1 MPDNSFPPLPSGWVD
16 AAQGLVSRT
25 AFLSEQVYRLEVE
38 RIFDRTWVFLAHES
52 EIPAAGD
59 YVTRRLGSAPVVVVR
74 DDSGQVHGVLNSC
87 RHRGPKLCR
96 GESGNARN
104 FVCPYHG
111 WAYERSGKLIT
122 TGLDQHL
129 PKGTDFAQ
137 LGLIRVPRL
146 ESYKGLIFGSWNPDV
161 PPLADYIGDFRWYL
175 DAFFARS
182 PQGMEVLA
190 PPHRWRVKGNWKLGA
205 LNFIG
210 DGAHVLFT
218 HIGPTTLD
226 PLRQANAG
234 LFTPGKDS
242 VQVFT
247 KEGHGC
253 TLNYFND
260 GLPPKTYETHPA
272 NLEALYDRT
281 LAPPQRNILRRL
293 RVAVGNVFPNF
304 SFIEEPIGP
313 SHKAIII
320 RFWQPTSATEMEI
333 WSWVLAERE
342 AAEDYKALARNV
354 GPRIFGIA
362 GVFEQD
368 DVTIW
373 DSLTEASD
381 NPIAQ
386 RYPFRFQM
394 ALPAL
399 ENPVADYP
407 GPGRAYRPAIVEAV
421 QFEFMRHW
429 DRVMAADR

>member
-1 MPDNSFPPLPSGWVD
+1 LPDNSFPPLPSGWVD
-16 AAQGLVSRT
+16 SAQGLVSRE
-25 AFLSEQVYRLEVE
+25 AFVSDQIFRRELE
-38 RIFDRTWVFLAHES
+38 RIFDHTWVFLAHES
-52 EIPAAGD
+52 ELPAPGD
-59 YVTRRLGSAPVVVVR
+59 YVTRKLGSAPVVIVR
-74 DDSGQVHGVLNSC
+74 DADGTFHGVLNSC

-96 GESGNARN
+96 ADSGNARH

-111 WAYERSGKLIT
+111 WSYERSGKLIS
-122 TGLDQHL
+122 TGMDQYF
-129 PKGTDFAQ
+129 PKGTDFSQ

-146 ESYKGLIFGSWNPDV
+146 ESYKGLIFGCWNAAA
-161 PPLADYIGDFRWYL
+161 PPLAEYIGDFRWYL

-218 HIGPTTLD
+218 HVGPTTLD

-234 LFTPGKDS
+234 LFTPGKQS
-242 VQVFT
+242 LQVFT
-247 KEGHGC
+247 DEGHGC
-253 TLNYFND
+253 TLNYFQD
-260 GLPPKTYETHPA
+260 GLPPKTYQTHRPE
-272 NLEALYDRT
+272 LEAFYEQT
-281 LAPPQRNILRRL
+281 LTPAQRDILRRL
-293 RVAVGNVFPNF
+293 RVSVGNVFPNF

-313 SHKAIII
+313 SEKAIII
-320 RFWQPTSATEMEI
+320 RLWQPTSGTDMEI

-342 AAEDYKALARNV
+342 APDDYKDLARNI

-373 DSLTEASD
+373 DSLTEASA
-381 NPIAQ
+381 NRIAQ
-386 RYPFRFQM
+386 QYPFRFQM
-394 ALPAL
+394 ALPPL
-399 ENPVADYP
+399 ENPLTDYP
-407 GPGRAYRPAIVEAV
+407 GPGRAYRPAITETV

-429 DRVMAADR
+429 DRIMSAPN